1 MLGNF
6 RSVTHRTQSS
16 KFVTF
21 ALLHAAK
28 AIAGNHFLSTSMM
41 VSRCLGLKESS
52 STMPAV
58 DDRVISDVLRD
69 VVQAEEGN
77 WLGSKLAEVAP
88 GITSS

>member
-28 AIAGNHFLSTSMM
+28 AIAEIRLLSSSMM
-41 VSRCLGLKESS
+41 VIRRLGLKESS
-52 STMPAV
+52 SSMSAG
-58 DDRVISDVLRD
+58 DDCLITNVLRD

>member
-1 MLGNF
+1 
-6 RSVTHRTQSS
+6 
-16 KFVTF
+16 
-21 ALLHAAK
+21 
-28 AIAGNHFLSTSMM
+28 
-41 VSRCLGLKESS
+41 
-52 STMPAV
+52 MPAV